1 MHLLLVDDDAALC
14 EMLTA
19 YLGAEGFAT
28 TTAGTGREGVAAA
41 LTGGFDAVI
50 LDIMLPLFSGIEALR
65 EIRRHSDVPV
75 IMLTARGD
83 NLDRILGLEM
93 GADDYLPKP
102 YDPRELVAR
111 IRAILRRRPVIRNA
125 AAPERYAI
133 GGLVLVPGTRKVLW
147 QGEPVELTASEF
159 NVLEALLRARGA
171 VKSKDELSLEALG
184 RRREPYDRSLD
195 VHVSN
200 IRQKLHARRADGIAI
215 ETVRGVGYRIEA
227 GDGP

>member
-1 MHLLLVDDDAALC
+1 MHLLLVDDDAELC

-19 YLGAEGFAT
+19 YLGAEGFVT
-28 TTAGTGREGVAAA
+28 TTAGSGHDGVAEA
-41 LTGGFDAVI
+41 LSGRYDAVI
-50 LDIMLPLFSGIEALR
+50 LDIMMPTLNGIEALR

-83 NLDRILGLEM
+83 NLDRVLGLEM
-93 GADDYLPKP
+93 GADDYVPKP

-111 IRAILRRRPVIRNA
+111 VRAVLRRRPTLGS
-125 AAPERYAI
+125 AAPPDRYAVR
-133 GGLVLVPGTRKVLW
+133 GLVLVPGTRKVHW
-147 QGEPVELTASEF
+147 QGEPIELTASEF

-200 IRQKLHARRADGIAI
+200 LRQKLHARQADAVEI

-227 GDGP
+227 AT